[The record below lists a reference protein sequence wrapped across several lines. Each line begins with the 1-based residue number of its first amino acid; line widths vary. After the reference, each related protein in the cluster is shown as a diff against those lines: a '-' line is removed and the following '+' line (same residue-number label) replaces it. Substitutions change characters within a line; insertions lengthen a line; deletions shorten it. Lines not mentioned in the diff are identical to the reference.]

1 MDLLEGVGKALTKYG
16 HLHLGINNVSMES
29 GVEKAT
35 IYRCYNDFNDLLK
48 AYVEEQDFWLLKLRE
63 YQEQEIEDKRTF
75 VKNVLFEQFETL
87 YRNKELQ
94 KLLVWELGDEDDIV
108 TSIALKR
115 EVMAQRLF
123 KTGEGLLSEHGVNFN
138 FLMAMFIAGIYYLV
152 QHKDKSTFCGMNIKA
167 KNDRLEFIGAIE
179 WLVDLIFDKVENISE
194 IERVAINAYKLGI
207 EVEKNAGFT
216 MLPVERIHELIA

>member
-29 GVEKAT
+29 GGEKAT

-115 EVMAQRLF
+115 EVMA
-123 KTGEGLLSEHGVNFN
+123 
-138 FLMAMFIAGIYYLV
+138 
-152 QHKDKSTFCGMNIKA
+152 
-167 KNDRLEFIGAIE
+167 
-179 WLVDLIFDKVENISE
+179 
-194 IERVAINAYKLGI
+194 
-207 EVEKNAGFT
+207 
-216 MLPVERIHELIA
+216 